1 MNLKLGTQKV
11 LVTGGAQNAAQ
22 AISRALAQGDVDLVI
37 WIRDLNLNSDPV
49 DELTNSNGKEPAI
62 PSDRTPHASLW
73 RETMGY

>member
-22 AISRALAQGDVDLVI
+22 TISRAVAEGNVDVVI
-37 WIRDLNLNSDPV
+37 WIRDLNPNSDPV
-49 DELTNSNGKEPAI
+49 DELTKLNGKEPAI
-62 PSDRTPHASLW
+62 PSDRAPHASLW